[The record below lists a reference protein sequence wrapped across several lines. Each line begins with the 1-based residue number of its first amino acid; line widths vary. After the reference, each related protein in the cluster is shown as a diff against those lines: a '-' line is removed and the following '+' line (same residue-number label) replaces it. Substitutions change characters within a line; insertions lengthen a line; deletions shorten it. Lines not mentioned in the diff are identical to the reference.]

1 MMKII
6 LWTLVFYVLFRFI
19 TRFVLPILK
28 VTRMA
33 SSRMR
38 DMQQQMEEMQ
48 QKANNPSPAPEPKI
62 KEGDYIEYEEIK

>member
-6 LWTLVFYVLFRFI
+6 LWTLLFYVLFRFI

-48 QKANNPSPAPEPKI
+48 QKANTPPAPERKV